1 MSTVRALLTRVAKLE
16 AARVAPKSPVEL
28 AYGSLEAFAEK
39 VNADI
44 AAGKLDKVDGPL
56 LLQAVLKW
64 HRDRLWSGFRYH
76 NNGQPQYGN
85 R

>member
-1 MSTVRALLTRVAKLE
+1 MSNVRALLTRVAKLE
-16 AARVAPKSPVEL
+16 AARVTPKSPFEV
-28 AYGSLEAFAEK
+28 AFGSLDAFADK
-39 VNADI
+39 LNADI
-44 AAGKLDKVDGPL
+44 GASKLDKVDGPM

-64 HRDRLWSGFRYH
+64 HRDRLWSGYRYH

>member
-1 MSTVRALLTRVAKLE
+1 MSNVRSLLTRVAKLE
-16 AARVAPKSPVEL
+16 AARVTPKSPFEV
-28 AYGSLEAFAEK
+28 AFGSLDAFADK

-44 AAGKLDKVDGPL
+44 DASKLDKVDGPL
-56 LLQAVLKW
+56 LLQAVVKW

>member
-1 MSTVRALLTRVAKLE
+1 MANVQSLLRRVQRLERARETPQSPFEVAF
-16 AARVAPKSPVEL
+16 
-28 AYGSLEAFAEK
+28 GSLDAFTDK

-44 AAGKLDKVDGPL
+44 AAGKLDRVDGPL
-56 LLQAVLKW
+56 LLQAVRKW

>member
-1 MSTVRALLTRVAKLE
+1 MANVQSLLRRVQRLERARET
-16 AARVAPKSPVEL
+16 PQSPFEVSF
-28 AYGSLEAFAEK
+28 GSLDAFADK

-44 AAGKLDKVDGPL
+44 GAGKLDKVDGSMML
-56 LLQAVLKW
+56 AAVLKW

-76 NNGQPQYGN
+76 NNGQPQYGY